1 MEPAHQQREDLL
13 ARFRCNEPNGASMEP
28 AIDDGMSHH
37 AKLLMDLGL
46 QSAMEPA
53 KESGTTLTSRS
64 SCCVAV
70 AMEPAANR
78 RDDCRSTAGRRMLTH
93 HSTCT

>member
-53 KESGTTLTSRS
+53 KESGTTLTSQWS
-64 SCCVAV
+64 PPLTGGTTADQ
-70 AMEPAANR
+70 R
-78 RDDCRSTAGRRMLTH
+78 RDDGC
-93 HSTCT
+93 